1 MSKNDEGG
9 TIISMTFKNLVGSL
23 RYWTCT
29 HLNILFGVGL
39 VGRFIK
45 TLIITHFKT
54 LKRIRRYIKGTI
66 DFGLF
71 YDYSNSFELVGYS
84 DSDWAVDI
92 ERALRVFFS
101 TWEIQYWNGVQ
112 TSNLQ
117 LLCQHVKMNMSLLH
131 HMFVIP
137 YS

>member
-117 LLCQHVKMNMSLLH
+117 LLCQHVKMNM
-131 HMFVIP
+131 
-137 YS
+137 